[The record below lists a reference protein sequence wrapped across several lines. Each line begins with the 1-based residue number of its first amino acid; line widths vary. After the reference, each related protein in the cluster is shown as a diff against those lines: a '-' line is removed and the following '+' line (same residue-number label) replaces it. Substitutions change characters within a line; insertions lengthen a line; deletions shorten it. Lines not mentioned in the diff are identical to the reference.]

1 MWGSSKYQ
9 SRKADLEKKLIE
21 EQGDDIALRHISK
34 RIIGPEVSRGRNT
47 GEHCE
52 VKAEK
57 MTAMA
62 EKGKRQK
69 EEINKKMTGKDNK
82 GKATNLLDRE
92 SEVES
97 LLPSGETRAYSPECQ
112 TAERRKGREGDPK
125 ISKVL
130 LTFDYPYIRAGKRGK
145 SNYCGP

>member
-1 MWGSSKYQ
+1 M
-9 SRKADLEKKLIE
+9 
-21 EQGDDIALRHISK
+21 
-34 RIIGPEVSRGRNT
+34 SRGRNT

-57 MTAMA
+57 TTAMA

-69 EEINKKMTGKDNK
+69 EEINRKMTGKGNK

-112 TAERRKGREGDPK
+112 TVERRKEREGEPK
-125 ISKVL
+125 MSKVF
-130 LTFDYPYIRAGKRGK
+130 LTFDYPYIK
-145 SNYCGP
+145 